1 MMAHCNIFPYVFG
14 ALRGDDMQGHRLQ
27 TGSTVKEEGRT
38 LKKKET
44 QQKKRKIKS
53 I

>member
-38 LKKKET
+38 LKKHNRKKE
-44 QQKKRKIKS
+44 K
-53 I
+53 

>member
-38 LKKKET
+38 LKKERNTT
-44 QQKKRKIKS
+44 QRKIKS